1 MSEPILNIENLVVH
15 YETRTGV
22 AEAVNNVSFQ
32 IHPGETLGLVGET
45 GAGKTTI
52 ALTIM
57 GLLPQ
62 PAGHVIQGKV
72 ELDGEDLARYMSNDR
87 KTANKNDKYF
97 RSIRGNKVGMIFQDP
112 MSALNPVFTVGEQI
126 AEVIRLHN
134 KISRADADK
143 KAMEMMEMVG
153 IPGTRFDNYPH
164 EFSGGMKQRI
174 IIAMALAC
182 RPKLL
187 IADEP
192 TTALDVT
199 IQAQVLEL
207 MRGLRKEFNT
217 AMLMITHDLGIVAD
231 ICDKCAVIYAGQIV
245 EYGTVQHI
253 FENPVHPYTEAL
265 FAALPSL
272 DSEVERL
279 KSIEGLMTDPM
290 DLPSYCSFYE
300 RCERHCDACREKD
313 PELFEIEPGHFV
325 RCLQVENE
333 FRSGRKAVSLEK
345 AGQGAKSRPAEKA
358 GGKAKARKKKGSGAG
373 KGGRG

>member
-1 MSEPILNIENLVVH
+1 MNEPILKIEDLVVH

-22 AEAVNNVSFQ
+22 AEAVNNVSLE
-32 IHPGETLGLVGET
+32 ILPGETLGLVGET

-62 PAGHVIQGKV
+62 PGGHVIQGKIT
-72 ELDGEDLARYMSNDR
+72 LDGEEITRYMTNNRRQS
-87 KTANKNDKYF
+87 NKNDKYF
-97 RSIRGNKVGMIFQDP
+97 RKIRGNKVGMIFQDP
-112 MSALNPVFTVGEQI
+112 MSALNPVYTVGEQI

-134 KISRADADK
+134 KVSRAEADK
-143 KAMEMMEMVG
+143 RAVDMMELVG
-153 IPGTRFDNYPH
+153 IPGERFKNYPH

-174 IIAMALAC
+174 VIAMALAC
-182 RPKLL
+182 SPRLL

-217 AMLMITHDLGIVAD
+217 AMLMSTHDLGVVAD

-245 EYGTVQHI
+245 EYGTLEHV
-253 FENPVHPYTEAL
+253 FNNPKHPYTLAL

-272 DSEVERL
+272 DTEVERL
-279 KSIEGLMTDPM
+279 QAIEGLMSDPM
-290 DLPSYCSFYE
+290 DLPEYCSFYD
-300 RCERHCDACREKD
+300 RCSHRCDACKNCD
-313 PELFEIEPGHFV
+313 PALTEVEPGHFV
-325 RCLQVENE
+325 RCLQVSSEE
-333 FRSGRKAVSLEK
+333 EK
-345 AGQGAKSRPAEKA
+345 K
-358 GGKAKARKKKGSGAG
+358 
-373 KGGRG
+373 